1 MRKFIF
7 VLLGLLL
14 LGSGLVVA
22 IPQNATSVTEYKL
35 PRWVAVSGAAANV
48 VTEGGNISEVNVTAA
63 EQLTDRWAGFYGL
76 VTPSTIRL
84 RASGDAND
92 LYNWTGSLAGGGE
105 VCVSV
110 GPDFDFNAI
119 QEATEAE
126 VDTQWSFGAVA
137 DNVTETYTGVGS
149 CALVFTGITVGNTD
163 TADEIVHAG
172 YSTFSTCAFKDAGT
186 PGGQGDLAFCTA
198 IDTAGV
204 NYNNA
209 TVDYELMVPTDD
221 DVGSTETYYFFVE
234 IN

>member
-7 VLLGLLL
+7 VLLGLIL

-22 IPQNATSVTEYKL
+22 IPQNASSVTEYKL

-48 VTEGGNISEVNVTAA
+48 TTEGGNISEVNVTAA

-84 RASGDAND
+84 RASGDVND
-92 LYNWTGSLAGGGE
+92 LYNWTGTLAGGGE

-110 GPDFDFNAI
+110 GPNFDFSAI
-119 QEATEAE
+119 QEATEAD
-126 VDTQWSFGAVA
+126 VDSQWSFGAVA

-149 CALVFTGITVGNTD
+149 CALVFTDVNTTLTD

-172 YSTFSTCAFKDAGT
+172 FSTFTTCAFKDIGSPAV
-186 PGGQGDLAFCTA
+186 PGDLAFCTA
-198 IDTAGV
+198 IDTAGT
-204 NYNNA
+204 NYNNV
-209 TVDYELMVPTDD
+209 TVNYELMVPTDD
-221 DVGSTETYYFFVE
+221 GVGATETYYFFVE